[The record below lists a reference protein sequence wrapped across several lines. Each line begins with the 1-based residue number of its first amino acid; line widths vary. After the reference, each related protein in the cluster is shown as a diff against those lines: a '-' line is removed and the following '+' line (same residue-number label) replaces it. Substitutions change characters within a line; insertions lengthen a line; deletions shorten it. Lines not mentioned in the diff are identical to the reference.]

1 MSESESALPL
11 DDSFWEHV
19 QHMDFAVA
27 IPVSKNRMLDIISA
41 LHDVYETI
49 CEGKIEEAK
58 MCTTALAA
66 ILVASRYDKA
76 EEVWEEFIKK
86 SQLVPRQDEILLSK
100 VANQVSTVE
109 MINRDTGDKS

>member
-76 EEVWEEFIKK
+76 EEVWEEFSVREAMANFDSSIK
-86 SQLVPRQDEILLSK
+86 EILDEE
-100 VANQVSTVE
+100 Q
-109 MINRDTGDKS
+109 R